1 MRADH
6 YWIANN
12 QQSCTFMKLVIDLQA
27 AQSASRHTEIG
38 RYSLGLAEAMA
49 RQAGSHEVWIAFNSA
64 FPDQIHNLRSA
75 FDTLVSRE
83 RIVVWEAPDLVV
95 ENGETDLWRQRSSE
109 ILREA
114 FLASLK
120 PDVVHVPNLF
130 EGLDASAIASV
141 GSHIEGDR
149 TAVTLSALP
158 SLINPD
164 DQSVD
169 LKTKAF
175 CHRQITSLRR
185 AGLWLAGSESCR
197 VEAINGLDLPS
208 DKVFNVSVAA
218 SSLFR
223 PKDLLEG
230 ESEVLQRYGLN
241 RKFVM
246 ATGGLDLPSNLLPML
261 RAYSSLSAELRSD
274 HQLLVLCPRLGEV
287 EDVKHSAQQY
297 GIRDEELAILPIVS
311 AEELVILYNNCEVF
325 CQSHLHSDFGLSALE
340 AMQCG
345 APTIGS
351 NSSSLAEIIAWKHA
365 LFDPRSD
372 EEIAAKLHQVLTDAD
387 YRQALRSMGQDRAR
401 EFSWDSCARRAWDA
415 FESHQEQIRETAG
428 SKSSAMVRG
437 RHTLA
442 YLSPLPPERSGISD
456 YSAELL
462 PELARHYDV
471 EVVVDQTEISD
482 EWVKANCPVRDVN
495 WFRRNGQRYDRILY
509 HVGNSPFHK
518 HMFDLLELH
527 PGVVM
532 LHDFFLSNVIA
543 HLELHSGWT
552 GFWKKALY
560 QSHGYS
566 ALREREYNT
575 NVADVIYRYP
585 ANYHVLQNA
594 QGVIVHSDHSRDLAR
609 QFYGKNASDD
619 WMVVPFLKRVGPT
632 ADRDTI
638 RKRLGFRD
646 DDFVLCSFGIMN
658 PTKLNHRLVRA
669 WLDSRLAADP
679 NCHLVFVGQED
690 EGEYG
695 MKIRQ
700 WINESPARGRIHIT
714 GFTPLHLYRS
724 YLQAADA
731 AVQLRTHSRGE
742 TSAAVFDCMAYGLPT
757 IVNAHGSMAELPEAD
772 VVMLPDN
779 FEDMRLVAAMW
790 RLRADMLDRQSLGA
804 RAREHVKNHMAPRS
818 VADRYHEAIERFATQ
833 SKKGLERQALST
845 LVSLEPQPQN
855 EHEWVDLARA
865 MNRNLSVP
873 RPQGQLLVDVSANVV
888 TDLKSGIERVVRAQV
903 LELLKSPPQ
912 GFRVEPVYLV
922 NEAKRSYYR
931 YARKY
936 TARLLSLDV
945 NALEDEPVDI
955 ALGDIFYSP
964 DYYPDGVTRAAANGL
979 YADWRA
985 RGVDVTVLVYDLLPT
1000 LRPEFF
1006 PEFASEP
1013 HTRWL
1018 EAVAANADRLICI
1031 SQAVADELSEWL
1043 KTRIRPRYACSP
1055 EITALHLGAD
1065 ISATGSSF
1073 GMPDDA
1079 DSVLKRIE
1087 TAASFLMVG
1096 TIEPRKGHLQ
1106 TIAAFEEL
1114 WREGLDVNL
1123 VIVGAEGWRPVP
1135 QEQRRT
1141 IPDIVK
1147 RLRNHPELGKR
1158 LHWLEGI
1165 SDEYLEK
1172 LYSASACLIAASE
1185 GEGFG
1190 LPLIEAARQGI
1201 PIVARDIPVFREVAG
1216 EHASY
1221 FSGAAPRDLANAVKD
1236 WLKLHAEDRHAR
1248 SDNMPW
1254 LTWAQCAQR
1263 LKDILLHR
1271 DGAGVL
1277 DLEQKSVSTHEV
1289 LDRVGDLH

>member
-1 MRADH
+1 
-6 YWIANN
+6 
-12 QQSCTFMKLVIDLQA
+12 MKLVIDLQV
-27 AQSASRHTEIG
+27 AQSASRNTEIG
-38 RYSLGLAEAMA
+38 RYSLGFAEAVA
-49 RQAGSHEVWIAFNSA
+49 RQAGSHEVWIAVNSA
-64 FPDQIHNLRSA
+64 FPSEIQNLRA
-75 FDTLVSRE
+75 ALDTLVPRE
-83 RIVVWEAPDLVV
+83 RIVVWEATNPVA
-95 ENGETDLWRQRSSE
+95 EKGETDLWGQRSSE
-109 ILREA
+109 ILREV

-120 PDVVHVPNLF
+120 PDIVHVTNLL
-130 EGLDASAIASV
+130 EGLDYSGIASV
-141 GSHIEGDR
+141 GSYIQGDS
-149 TAVTLSALP
+149 TAVTLSNLP

-164 DQSVD
+164 DQGVD
-169 LKTKAF
+169 LKKRTF
-175 CHRQITSLRR
+175 FHRQITSLRR
-185 AGLWLAGSESCR
+185 SGLWLAGSESCR
-197 VEAINGLDLPS
+197 VEAINALDLPS
-208 DKVFNVSVAA
+208 EKVFNVSVAA

-223 PKDLLEG
+223 STDLMES
-230 ESEVLQRYGLN
+230 ESEVLQRFGLN

-246 ATGGLDLPSNLLPML
+246 VTGGLDLPSNLPRML
-261 RAYSSLSAELRSD
+261 RAYSSLSAEVRND
-274 HQLLVLCPRLGEV
+274 HQLLILCPKLGEI
-287 EDVKHSAQQY
+287 EHVKHSTRQL
-297 GIRDEELAILPIVS
+297 GIRDEELVVLPLVP
-311 AEELVILYNNCEVF
+311 AEELVILYNKCEVF
-325 CQSHLHSDFGLSALE
+325 CQPQMHSDFGLSALE
-340 AMQCG
+340 AMQSG

-351 NSSSLAEIIAWKHA
+351 NSSSLAEVIAWKHA

-372 EEIAAKLHQVLTDAD
+372 EDIAARLHQVLTDAN
-387 YRQALRSMGQDRAR
+387 YRQTLRSMGQDRAR
-401 EFSWDSCARRAWDA
+401 VFNWNSCARRAWDA
-415 FESHQEQIRETAG
+415 FESHQEQIREAAK
-428 SKSSAMVRG
+428 SKSSAMVRR
-437 RHTLA
+437 RHSLA

-471 EVVVDQTEISD
+471 EVVADQPEISD
-482 EWVKANCPVRDVN
+482 EWVKANCAVRDVN
-495 WFRRNGQRYDRILY
+495 WFRQNGQRYDRILY

-566 ALREREYNT
+566 ALSEREYSANI
-575 NVADVIYRYP
+575 ADVIYRYP
-585 ANYHVLQNA
+585 ANYPILQNA
-594 QGVIVHSDHSRDLAR
+594 QGIIVHSDHSRDLAR
-609 QFYGKNASDD
+609 QFYGNGASDD
-619 WMVVPFLKRVGPT
+619 WTVVPFLKRVGPI
-632 ADRDTI
+632 ADRDAI
-638 RKRLGFRD
+638 RKKLGFGE

-695 MKIRQ
+695 MRIRQ
-700 WINESPARGRIHIT
+700 WIGESPARGRVHIT
-714 GFTPLHLYRS
+714 GFTPIDLYRS

-757 IVNAHGSMAELPEAD
+757 IANAHGSMAELPEAD
-772 VVMLPDN
+772 VVMLPDS
-779 FEDMRLVAAMW
+779 FEDMHLVAAMW
-790 RLRADMLDRQSLGA
+790 RLRVGMSHRHSLGA
-804 RAREHVKNHMAPRS
+804 RAREHVKTHMAPRR
-818 VADRYHEAIERFATQ
+818 VADAYHEAIEHFATQ
-833 SKKGLERQALST
+833 SKKGLERRALSAI
-845 LVSLEPQPQN
+845 VSLEPQPKS

-865 MNRNLSVP
+865 MNRNLSVA
-873 RPQGQLLVDVSANVV
+873 RPQRQLLVDVSANVM
-888 TDLKSGIERVVRAQV
+888 TDLRSGIERVVRAQV
-903 LELLKSPPQ
+903 LELLKNPPQ

-922 NEAKRSYYR
+922 NEPKRSYYR

-936 TARLLSLDV
+936 TARLLSLDI
-945 NALEDEPVDI
+945 NALEDEPADI
-955 ALGDIFYSP
+955 SFGDVFYSP
-964 DYYPDGVTRAAANGL
+964 DYYPDGVTRAAAREL

-985 RGVDVTVLVYDLLPT
+985 RGVDVTFLVYDLLPT

-1031 SQAVADELSEWL
+1031 SQAVANELSEWL

-1221 FSGAAPRDLANAVKD
+1221 FSGAAPRDLAHAVKD
-1236 WLKLHAEDRHAR
+1236 WLKLHAEDRHPR

-1271 DGAGVL
+1271 DGAGML
-1277 DLEQKSVSTHEV
+1277 DFEQKSVSAHEV
-1289 LDRVGDLH
+1289 LDRVGESALT